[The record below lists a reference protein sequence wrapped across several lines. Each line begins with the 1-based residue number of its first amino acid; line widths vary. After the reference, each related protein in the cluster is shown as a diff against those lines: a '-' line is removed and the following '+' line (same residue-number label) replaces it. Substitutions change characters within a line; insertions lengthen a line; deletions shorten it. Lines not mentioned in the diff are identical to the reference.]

1 MAMEKA
7 ASFLSSL
14 IGGGGGGGGDGE
26 PAATVKSILIY
37 PIKSCR
43 GIAVSQA
50 PIASTGFR
58 WDRQWVVVNPK
69 GRAYTQ
75 RVEPKLALVQVE
87 LPPEAFAEDWHPTA
101 DHHMVIRAPGMDP
114 LKIPLAAERATVD
127 DVSVWEWSGSAYDE
141 GTEAAEWFSTYFEK
155 PSRLVRFKEVSET
168 RPTDPNYAQGYK
180 IMFADCYPFL
190 IASQGSLDA
199 LNEILKEPVPMN
211 RFRPNILVDGCNPY
225 SEDLWKTVKINNL
238 TFQGVK
244 LCNRCKVPTINQDNG
259 IAGTEPTETLLTF
272 RSDKVLRPSH
282 KNTRQVYFGQNLI
295 CKESLSGK
303 GKGKI
308 IKVGDPVYVLQAF
321 TSCNDAPA

>member
-14 IGGGGGGGGDGE
+14 LHGGAGGGE
-26 PAATVKSILIY
+26 PAATVKSIIIY
-37 PIKSCR
+37 PIKSAR
-43 GIAVSQA
+43 GLDVPQA
-50 PIASTGFR
+50 PITAMGFR
-58 WDRQWVVVNPK
+58 WDRQWLVVNAK

-87 LPPEAFAEDWHPTA
+87 LPPDAFAEDWQPTS
-101 DHHMVIRAPGMDP
+101 DDHMVIRAPGMDP
-114 LKIPLAAERATVD
+114 LKIPLAEEHTTID

-141 GTEAAEWFSTYFEK
+141 GAEAAEWFSAYLGK

-168 RPTDPNYAQGYK
+168 RPTNPDYAQGYK
-180 IMFADCYPFL
+180 ITFTDCFPFL

-199 LNEILKEPVPMN
+199 LNEVLKEPVPMN
-211 RFRPNILVDGCNPY
+211 RFRPNILVDGCYPY
-225 SEDLWKTVKINNL
+225 SEDLWKTIKINNL
-238 TFQGVK
+238 TFLGVK

-259 IAGTEPTETLLTF
+259 IPGTEPTETLLTF
-272 RSDKVLRPSH
+272 RSDEVLRPSH
-282 KNTRQVYFGQNLI
+282 KNNRQVYFGQNLV

-303 GKGKI
+303 DKGKI

-321 TSCNDAPA
+321 ASSNEAPA

>member
-14 IGGGGGGGGDGE
+14 IGGGGE

-43 GIAVSQA
+43 GIAVPQA

-75 RVEPKLALVQVE
+75 RVEPKLALVQVD

-101 DHHMVIRAPGMDP
+101 DDHMVIRAPGMDP
-114 LKIPLAAERATVD
+114 LKIPLAAERTTID

-155 PSRLVRFKEVSET
+155 PSRLVRFKEASET
-168 RPTDPNYAQGYK
+168 RPTDPDYAQGYK
-180 IMFADCYPFL
+180 IMFADCFPFL

-211 RFRPNILVDGCNPY
+211 RFRPNILVDGCHPY

-259 IAGTEPTETLLTF
+259 IPGTEPTETLLTF
-272 RSDKVLRPSH
+272 RSDEVLRPSH

-321 TSCNDAPA
+321 ASCNEAPA

>member
-14 IGGGGGGGGDGE
+14 IGGGGGGE

-43 GIAVSQA
+43 GIAVPQA
-50 PIASTGFR
+50 PITSTGFR
-58 WDRQWVVVNPK
+58 WDRQWVVVNGK

-75 RVEPKLALVQVE
+75 RVEPTLALVQVE
-87 LPPEAFAEDWHPTA
+87 LPPEAFTEDWEPTA
-101 DHHMVIRAPGMDP
+101 DDHMVIIAPGMDP
-114 LKIPLAAERATVD
+114 LNIPLAAECATVD
-127 DVSVWEWSGSAYDE
+127 DVSVWEWSGAAYDE
-141 GTEAAEWFSTYFEK
+141 GTEAAEWFSAYFGK
-155 PSRLVRFKEVSET
+155 PSRLVRFKAESET
-168 RPTDPNYAQGYK
+168 RPTDPDYAQGYK
-180 IMFADCYPFL
+180 IMFTDCFPFL

-211 RFRPNILVDGCNPY
+211 RFRPNILVDGCHPY
-225 SEDLWKTVKINNL
+225 SEDLWKSIKINNL

-244 LCNRCKVPTINQDNG
+244 LCNRCKVRCYNG
-259 IAGTEPTETLLTF
+259 ILGTEPTETLLTF
-272 RSDKVLRPSH
+272 RSDEVLRPSH
-282 KNTRQVYFGQNLI
+282 KNTRQVYFGQNLV

-303 GKGKI
+303 VKGRI

-321 TSCNDAPA
+321 TSSNEAPA